1 MSLLQESA
9 VFCVG
14 ITCVEVDELE
24 EDNKSKDKEIAK
36 LNKAISKSKS
46 KKETQALVEELISSF
61 DPFGVSL
68 MSRRRPVQKPSRRCS
83 RHAHSKKWCAVSQR
97 ETEERAERAWR

>member
-1 MSLLQESA
+1 M
-9 VFCVG
+9 
-14 ITCVEVDELE
+14 DELE

-61 DPFGVSL
+61 DSPGVAL
-68 MSRRRPVQKPSRRCS
+68 TIRRRPVPRRSRRCS
-83 RHAHSKKWCAVSQR
+83 KRVRFRRWSAVSLR
-97 ETEERAERAWR
+97 EAEARVGTAWR

>member
-1 MSLLQESA
+1 MWWND
-9 VFCVG
+9 G
-14 ITCVEVDELE
+14 TEVDELE

-61 DPFGVSL
+61 DSPGVAL
-68 MSRRRPVQKPSRRCS
+68 TIRRRPVPRRSRQCS
-83 RHAHSKKWCAVSQR
+83 KRVLFRRWFAVSLR
-97 ETEERAERAWR
+97 EAEARVGTAWR